1 MKYKR
6 FFVIMLL
13 MILFQSISVLL
24 PALFLL
30 AWQQQNQ
37 ILSWERIILLIAI
50 TSGSTM
56 LTIGL
61 TFFREHYAKSFNERN
76 FRSMLG
82 NALHMDYDTIIT
94 MGPANILERISDSV
108 NKIYSYMTGDYI
120 NICANII
127 TIIACLILTSSITP
141 WIAVLLLI
149 MVPVNF
155 CGYRML
161 NKELAIR
168 SKELSEQTSRG
179 FQEILSCVQQVDYMK
194 QTADHSAILCMLSP
208 SIEKLYKSMARINV
222 YAQSSSAG
230 LRGLNDVVRT
240 FILMTIVYRFF
251 SNDSSPYTLIMT
263 SIILPL
269 YFSKLGAIVG
279 AKLNQTGFKVASD
292 YQKELLLH
300 KEVNGTI
307 PLSKIS
313 TIGFNVST
321 LCVQGKKIPFDAHC
335 SLKKGD
341 IAQVCGPSGC
351 GKSTFVKALL
361 KFRPID
367 GVTYNDIPISD
378 IDNQTLRQHVE
389 YLSQNVPIIQG
400 TLHDNLFLNTAP
412 TKEMETRFLH
422 EPLLQSIF
430 ATKSFESK
438 ILEGGANLSGGEK
451 QKIAFARALFS
462 SADVLIL
469 DAVCSDIDREAANAI
484 YECLQRER
492 NQRITIL
499 ISHEQVPEGLENVK
513 INQSSQQPK
522 PI

>member
-1 MKYKR
+1 M
-6 FFVIMLL
+6 
-13 MILFQSISVLL
+13 
-24 PALFLL
+24 
-30 AWQQQNQ
+30 
-37 ILSWERIILLIAI
+37 
-50 TSGSTM
+50 
-56 LTIGL
+56 
-61 TFFREHYAKSFNERN
+61 
-76 FRSMLG
+76 
-82 NALHMDYDTIIT
+82 
-94 MGPANILERISDSV
+94 
-108 NKIYSYMTGDYI
+108 
-120 NICANII
+120 
-127 TIIACLILTSSITP
+127 
-141 WIAVLLLI
+141 
-149 MVPVNF
+149 
-155 CGYRML
+155 
-161 NKELAIR
+161 
-168 SKELSEQTSRG
+168 
-179 FQEILSCVQQVDYMK
+179 
-194 QTADHSAILCMLSP
+194 
-208 SIEKLYKSMARINV
+208 
-222 YAQSSSAG
+222 
-230 LRGLNDVVRT
+230 NDVVRT

-351 GKSTFVKALL
+351 GKST
-361 KFRPID
+361 
-367 GVTYNDIPISD
+367 
-378 IDNQTLRQHVE
+378 
-389 YLSQNVPIIQG
+389 
-400 TLHDNLFLNTAP
+400 LHDNLFLNTAP

-469 DAVCSDIDREAANAI
+469 DEVCSNIDREAANAI

-499 ISHEQVPEGLENVK
+499 ISHEQVPEGLVNVK

>member
-1 MKYKR
+1 M
-6 FFVIMLL
+6 
-13 MILFQSISVLL
+13 
-24 PALFLL
+24 
-30 AWQQQNQ
+30 
-37 ILSWERIILLIAI
+37 
-50 TSGSTM
+50 
-56 LTIGL
+56 
-61 TFFREHYAKSFNERN
+61 
-76 FRSMLG
+76 
-82 NALHMDYDTIIT
+82 
-94 MGPANILERISDSV
+94 
-108 NKIYSYMTGDYI
+108 
-120 NICANII
+120 
-127 TIIACLILTSSITP
+127 
-141 WIAVLLLI
+141 
-149 MVPVNF
+149 
-155 CGYRML
+155 
-161 NKELAIR
+161 
-168 SKELSEQTSRG
+168 
-179 FQEILSCVQQVDYMK
+179 
-194 QTADHSAILCMLSP
+194 
-208 SIEKLYKSMARINV
+208 
-222 YAQSSSAG
+222 
-230 LRGLNDVVRT
+230 NDVVRT

-279 AKLNQTGFKVASD
+279 AKLNQT
-292 YQKELLLH
+292 
-300 KEVNGTI
+300 
-307 PLSKIS
+307 
-313 TIGFNVST
+313 GFNVST

-499 ISHEQVPEGLENVK
+499 ISHEQVPEGLVNVK